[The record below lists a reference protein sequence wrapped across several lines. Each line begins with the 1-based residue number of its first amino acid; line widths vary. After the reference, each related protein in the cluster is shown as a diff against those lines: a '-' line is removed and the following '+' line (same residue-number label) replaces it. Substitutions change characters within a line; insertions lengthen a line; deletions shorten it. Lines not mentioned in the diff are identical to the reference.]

1 MIRAARP
8 VLTVIALACQVLAA
22 EVEIGSSQFSYLVP
36 LCGP

>member
-1 MIRAARP
+1 MIRALWP
-8 VLTVIALACQVLAA
+8 LLTVIALASPVPAA